1 MTIETAHTSTYIT
14 TKDPTKDLSCVRVQI
29 HVNRLVFPPIK
40 MHGHK
45 LTYWQL
51 RMWFTFPIAVTVVF
65 SLRLSW
71 EHSKLSLSSSSIGT
85 ICSRELD
92 ILTNTFGL
100 LEQQGSNRAA
110 KQLSV
115 TGVTSHV
122 NKPEPGCQTRSQRLT
137 TTWVRNAFMSGL
149 NIISPCQ
156 NVPLRIII
164 VPLFVIF
171 IIIIRIFSFS
181 PNLGHEE
188 I

>member
-1 MTIETAHTSTYIT
+1 MLGYKSRPCKQT
-14 TKDPTKDLSCVRVQI
+14 RVS
-29 HVNRLVFPPIK
+29 PIK

-65 SLRLSW
+65 SLRLSS
-71 EHSKLSLSSSSIGT
+71 EHPKLSLSSSSIGA

-100 LEQQGSNRAA
+100 LEQQGSNRAG

-122 NKPEPGCQTRSQRLT
+122 NKPEPGCQTRSQRNVGPQCVYVWSEHNLALPKRAAQNYYCT
-137 TTWVRNAFMSGL
+137 TSRHFYYNYKNFFLFPLSWVMKKSR
-149 NIISPCQ
+149 
-156 NVPLRIII
+156 
-164 VPLFVIF
+164 
-171 IIIIRIFSFS
+171 
-181 PNLGHEE
+181 
-188 I
+188 

>member
-29 HVNRLVFPPIK
+29 HVNRLVLPPIK

-51 RMWFTFPIAVTVVF
+51 RMCFTFPIAVTVVF

-122 NKPEPGCQTRSQRLT
+122 NKPKKPDHNGWLQRGSAMRLCLVWT
-137 TTWVRNAFMSGL
+137 
-149 NIISPCQ
+149 
-156 NVPLRIII
+156 
-164 VPLFVIF
+164 
-171 IIIIRIFSFS
+171 
-181 PNLGHEE
+181 
-188 I
+188 